1 MPMNTQ
7 TLIHGALAAAAPGA
21 RLVYLM
27 GASGSGKDTLLR
39 RLRTALQPQEPVLV
53 AHRYITRPSGADE
66 ASVSL
71 SDTEFERRVAM
82 GCFALHWA
90 SHGLRYGIGIEID
103 AWLAGGAA
111 VVINGSRAHLAQAH
125 ARYPDLA
132 AVEIVADADVLAR
145 RLAAR
150 GRETP
155 EQVAARLRQATRAY
169 DAPAGSRIMKLPNN
183 GLPEEAAERLLAFV
197 RGRMPGISA

>member
-1 MPMNTQ
+1 MSPPGRPEDSA
-7 TLIHGALAAAAPGA
+7 IHPPGT

-39 RLRTALQPQEPVLV
+39 CLRTALQPQEPVLV

-71 SDTEFERRVAM
+71 SEAEFERRAAM

-103 AWLAGGAA
+103 TWLASGAA
-111 VVINGSRAHLAQAH
+111 VVINGSRAHLAQAC

-132 AVEIVADADVLAR
+132 AIEVVADPAILAR

-155 EQVAARLRQATRAY
+155 EQIAARLQRASRPFL
-169 DAPAGSRIMKLPNN
+169 APAGCQVTQLANN
-183 GLPEEAAERLLAFV
+183 GLPEEAAQRLLSLV
-197 RGRMPGISA
+197 RSKLSRCNAL